1 MKRIFLF
8 LVVALCF
15 LSVRAQQTSL
25 VIDNQT
31 PGWLSSKIG
40 YGDQKTI
47 HNLKIT
53 GYINAEDLKFIGEM
67 ICKQALRGCIDLE
80 NVNIVGKT
88 ADEDNVMPENAF
100 NIQWS
105 AEYPEGIQISEIIF
119 PLSLTKSTSCL
130 SSELFVDK
138 ITIGGEAMPSVKGED
153 IYNQVYSGGDGIRF
167 NQRVKHLTLR
177 EGVTEIPE
185 RAFYNKPYNSYGTP
199 KEECRFES
207 VSIPT
212 TVKKVGGMAF
222 HCCYSLKDCL
232 LLDNIEIIESDAFTK
247 TSFVPDTL
255 DLPLNL
261 RTFYTNSFT
270 HKANQVII
278 IKENVEEFN
287 NRNWYIT
294 KSTNLTFVMHCITPP
309 VFQKGEKDD
318 WYSPS
323 YSDGKDLSGCTIYVP
338 KESFGKY
345 SDPTYDSVGGP
356 AGHWSGWVNPY
367 SYAKLQTFYVPAT
380 SINLNYTEFNLE
392 GIGSTVQLEAIVL
405 PDDATNKE
413 VNWKSSNENVCIV
426 SNGTVVA
433 VNSGTSVII
442 ATTIDGGY
450 MAVCTIFVQADTGI
464 ADIKDSNVNYEVYSL
479 YGQRQNTLQR
489 GVNIV
494 VFEDGTKAKVFVK

>member
-88 ADEDNVMPENAF
+88 TDEDNVMPENSF
-100 NIQWS
+100 KINWS
-105 AEYPEGIQISEIIF
+105 SEYPDGINISHIKL
-119 PLSLTKSTSCL
+119 PLSITNSMNCL
-130 SSELFVDK
+130 SNYLFVDTV
-138 ITIGGEAMPSVKGED
+138 TIGSKSMPTIKAGD
-153 IYNQVYSGGDGIRF
+153 LYDNIYSGGDGISLNKRI
-167 NQRVKHLTLR
+167 KHLTLR
-177 EGVTEIPE
+177 EGVTEISE

-232 LLDNIEIIESDAFTK
+232 LPDNIEIIESDAFTK

-367 SYAKLQTFYVPAT
+367 SYAKLQTIYVPAT

-479 YGQRQNTLQR
+479 YGQRQNALQR